1 MKLNYKKKFEDEK
14 IQLEKKFGD
23 QMKGNF
29 AKEMIKIESER
40 SEIQQKIQ
48 QKQKEASSF
57 DE

>member
-14 IQLEKKFGD
+14 ILFEKNFGD
-23 QMKGNF
+23 EMKGNF

-40 SEIQQKIQ
+40 SEITHKIQ
-48 QKQKEASSF
+48 QKQKEASSL